1 MAKKEN
7 NVQVTKIIKP
17 TVKLNSLFNDILD
30 NISFNTYGTDAKR
43 NKEIKKLNSDI
54 DSIINKEIQGLTKF
68 TGDDISTY
76 LVKLFNEY
84 DNRTMTNIKGIEDIF
99 SNDSNGLYEFF
110 NERYKNKNLLYD
122 DLNLICSQLYELQE
136 AIMATRDAIV
146 TSDDMTQRISRSLKF
161 NNSTQD
167 DDKSFIQIV
176 ENIEK
181 KFKLHQKIKNHI
193 IPKSLQYGNYYVYTV
208 PYSKLF
214 ENYNRSKKDKL
225 MSTTLES
232 TIDENFIKTFKE
244 EHSISLADA
253 NLQKKIKEYVKDIE
267 ISTDELPIPILE
279 GFTLEDIVKES
290 SFYESDFG
298 SKEFKDE
305 IKSALKN
312 KNQSTKNLFADGTI
326 GSKSPKDEDF
336 SSVRGCYVKLIEP
349 SKMIPIKILDQT
361 IGYYYIHGSNL
372 KTEKSP
378 FSTSI
383 TFNQN
388 KNANQDIET
397 SFIGKIAD
405 KIVKAFNKSYLEE
418 NIKFKELIMNA
429 LLFNDIYKKQIRFQF
444 IPIDYITEFPVNE
457 DENGEGTSILKPSL
471 FYAKLYLA
479 LLIFKMITIISKSND
494 TKIYYV
500 KNSGIDQDVVDK
512 VQDVA
517 RKIKS
522 RQINFLELLNYNS
535 MISKVGQSREIFMP
549 VGRSGERSI
558 DFDIL
563 AGQDVQLNTDLM
575 EMLRTAFING
585 TGVPSVI
592 MNYIN
597 EADYARTLVMANS
610 KFVGRVVNHQLD
622 YNESITELYKKIM
635 TYSTDI
641 PKEIIESFVYLLST
655 PRFVNNMNM
664 GDLISNTEQTLNFM
678 IKSITG
684 ENSSPSEDDNRLK
697 DLLYRELSREIMPM
711 LPWDKLEEFKKKSRM
726 ELEKI
731 KLEKSKDD
739 QDQM

>member
-1 MAKKEN
+1 MAKKDN
-7 NVQVTKIIKP
+7 KVQVSKILKP
-17 TVKLNSLFNDILD
+17 TTKLNALFNDIID
-30 NISFNTYGTDAKR
+30 NISFNTYGSDTKR
-43 NKEIKKLNSDI
+43 NKEIKKLNFEI
-54 DSIINKEIQGLTKF
+54 DSIINKEIQGLNSF

-84 DNRTMTNIKGIEDIF
+84 DNRSMSNVKGIEDIF

-110 NERYKNKNLLYD
+110 NERYKNKNLLFD

-136 AIMATRDAIV
+136 ALMATRDAIV
-146 TSDDMTQRISRSLKF
+146 TSDDITQRISRTLKF
-161 NNSTQD
+161 NNSNQD
-167 DDKSFIQIV
+167 DDRSYIQIV

-181 KFKLHQKIKNHI
+181 KFKLHHKIKNHI
-193 IPKSLQYGNYYVYTV
+193 IPKSLQYGNYYVYTI

-214 ENYNRSKKDKL
+214 ENYTRAKKDKSV
-225 MSTTLES
+225 STTLES
-232 TIDENFIKTFKE
+232 FIDESFTKSFKDE
-244 EHSISLADA
+244 QSISMADS
-253 NLQKKIKEYVKDIE
+253 NLQKKIKYYVKDIE
-267 ISTDELPIPILE
+267 IRTDECPIPILE
-279 GFTLEDIVKES
+279 GFTIDDIVKES

-298 SKEFKDE
+298 SKEFKEE

-312 KNQSTKNLFADGTI
+312 RNQVSKKIFSDGTVD
-326 GSKSPKDEDF
+326 SKVEDF
-336 SSVRGCYVKLIEP
+336 SSVRGCYIKLIEP
-349 SKMIPIKILDQT
+349 SKIIPIKILDQT
-361 IGYYYIHGSNL
+361 IGYYYIHDTNL
-372 KTEKSP
+372 KTERSP
-378 FSTSI
+378 FSTNI

-388 KNANQDIET
+388 KNANQNIET

-429 LLFNDIYKKQIRFQF
+429 LLFNDIYKKQIKFQF

-479 LLIFKMITIISKSND
+479 LLIFKMITIIGKSND
-494 TKIYYV
+494 TKIYYI

-535 MISKVGQSREIFMP
+535 MISKVGQSKEIFMP

-592 MNYIN
+592 MNYVN
-597 EADYARTLVMANS
+597 EADYAKTLVMANS

-622 YNESITELYKKIM
+622 FNESITELYKKVM
-635 TYSTDI
+635 TFSTDI
-641 PKEIIESFVYLLST
+641 PKEIIESFLYLLTT
-655 PRFVNNMNM
+655 PRYVNNMNM
-664 GDLISNTEQTLNFM
+664 GDLISNSEQTINFM
-678 IKSITG
+678 IKARTG
-684 ENSSPSEDDNRLK
+684 ENSNPTEDDNKLK
-697 DLLYRELSREIMPM
+697 DLLYRELSKEIMPM
-711 LPWDKLEEFKKKSRM
+711 LPWNKLEETIKDCLM
-726 ELEKI
+726 ELEKK
-731 KLEKSKDD
+731 KLEKLKD
-739 QDQM
+739 QQEEM